1 MSNDSDRFIKLEIY
15 TKASQTELLIGLDNW
30 LRLGL
35 IKESQVKNLCRNYLT
50 CPLPEIE
57 IVKVPYQVEET
68 SSPQPVQTAT
78 IDPISIVKTSSK
90 PNLVEQIW
98 QAFLDELSIRWLLFL
113 GIFLVVLSSGVL
125 AATQW
130 HNFPTVGQYL
140 ILLTYTLSFWLVGF
154 WLGKQA
160 NLSLTSQSLKS
171 IAILLVPINFWGIN
185 SFSLGNNFG
194 DWLVIA
200 IAFLSLTG
208 ITYWQYNQK
217 PKYIRFSFVPIFLLL
232 SYFHLGWH
240 IFNFPV
246 LAAYFGIIAIASS
259 TYYLSKKYHYQLKNL
274 LLLLATW
281 FLLIFRTLLI
291 QTSVT
296 SLGLAIS
303 ICGWLLAVIYL
314 ERSQT
319 YSTEQETSTDYQSIN
334 NHKIINQSLETV
346 GLILLFIGGIVAG
359 IVWFAQ
365 VQLYPWQ
372 AIAVC
377 GLALHLFQ
385 VRLQTYWQKLDLLVI
400 FFIGLKTLF
409 LIKELIPIQF
419 RANFISLSE
428 TITKVDFLPESIYSI
443 TLFPYLILFVG
454 IANWLYR
461 QEKPQLALFGEWLSL
476 GFGVVL
482 TLLSWYNPVW
492 RSLNLLL
499 STFTLGYVA
508 ATRQPLRIRLIY
520 FTHLLALVTVVSV
533 INCFSSPPRREIW
546 GIIFLLLMLAEWL
559 VYLRRFS
566 VKNFRYQK
574 IWYRSSWYFGLLL
587 AGISYVCFLPQAHPV
602 NTSIISSYSL
612 TWLLTPLMLT
622 IIAKSSRRKP
632 RQLAALLSCF
642 TLLLAQLLTMW
653 QPDTR
658 SISLAITTGL
668 LFTNTFYLPYKIILI
683 YLTHSLGLITVFS
696 FIDWVG
702 SPLGQQIWGII
713 LLFSGVTEWLIYL
726 YQITSNNLTFNLLP
740 IGGRRQEVLES
751 KTWHRSSWY
760 LGLLLTGISYV
771 CLFYFSNPYWRLI
784 WLLTPLMLTV
794 IVRFSRWKQRTLTAA
809 CSSLS
814 LILVQFLTFNNSE
827 TRLIS
832 LVVAIGLMFINSFY
846 FRETNIAIIHLGFGL
861 ILISSLLWEKLS
873 FSNWLV
879 TGAIIIVI
887 LYLIREFLLYTSKN
901 FYANERKVLKTKHR
915 KLKNKYAQ
923 AADSWSKALIAVE
936 LIILTLFYL
945 NFAFSDLTYQQ
956 IGINWQYLLSSIL
969 ISGAIW
975 FRYHQQPTPKI
986 LYAFAWTIE
995 LSVFSLIILVGGNEI
1010 ALAAANI
1017 ILAFLSLWLINW
1029 LARLIATTNNHS
1041 PLQTIRYNTFNLNW
1055 HNLHHLSIIYLVLGI
1070 LWRLPYFTATTG
1082 LITLGAALTGI
1093 GIGSYPGRE
1102 NKTISYLS
1110 LAGITLAIYE
1120 LAIYQMTQSAGGSIA
1135 DALTIL
1141 AFVAGVIAIF
1151 YRILAFWCREQQFLF
1166 NFSLNQII
1174 IAAHVHWAIASI
1186 LKIIAAG
1193 IAIETV
1199 TPRLTLLSIGISFCL
1214 GAYAIIQGREERAQG
1229 SREAQRQEKK
1239 YLSTINDW
1247 WVYVGLVEIAATIVY
1262 SRLIITKLSI
1272 FDPWRAIITCII
1284 ALAIYQIPWQNFG
1297 WRSTPWRRTALVI
1310 PALMALV
1317 TAENI
1322 SYLSLLATAA
1332 FYLRIAYHQRNVRW
1346 SYLSLGLI
1354 DWGIIRYSWRN
1365 NGEPIWFALVI
1376 GLSFLYIAQFDPQ
1389 LQTRKQLR
1397 HYFRSFGSSLIC
1409 IVALILYQK
1418 TGIIPS
1424 AIALVFIL
1432 AGLGL
1437 RIRAFLYIGTIT
1449 FILTIIYQLIILIFT
1464 YSFLKWIVGLI
1475 TGIVAIAI
1483 AANFERKSTQIT
1495 NKLQDYLAQLQQW
1508 Q

>member
-35 IKESQVKNLCRNYLT
+35 IKESQVKSLCRNYLT

-57 IVKVPYQVEET
+57 IVKVTSQVEQT
-68 SSPQPVQTAT
+68 VSQPVQTPT
-78 IDPISIVKTSSK
+78 IDSVPLVKTPSK

-113 GIFLVVLSSGVL
+113 GIFLVVVSSGVL

-130 HNFPTVGQYL
+130 QNFPTVGQYL
-140 ILLTYTLSFWLVGF
+140 ILLIYTLSFWLVGF
-154 WLGKQA
+154 WLSKQD
-160 NLSLTSQSLKS
+160 NLNLTSQSLKS

-185 SFSLGNNFG
+185 SFGLGNKVG

-200 IAFLSLTG
+200 IAFVSLTG
-208 ITYWQYNQK
+208 ITYWEYNQK
-217 PKYIRFSFVPIFLLL
+217 PKYIRFGFVPIFLLL
-232 SYFHLGWH
+232 SYLHLGWH
-240 IFNFPV
+240 LLNFPI
-246 LAAYFGIIAIASS
+246 LAIYLGIIAIAST
-259 TYYLSKKYHYQLKNL
+259 TYYLLKHYNYQLKNL

-281 FLLIFRTLLI
+281 SLLIFRFLLI
-291 QTSVT
+291 QASIT

-314 ERSQT
+314 ARGQESLG
-319 YSTEQETSTDYQSIN
+319 EQEITDN
-334 NHKIINQSLETV
+334 NQIIINQSLEAV
-346 GLILLFIGGIVAG
+346 GLVLLFIGGIVAG
-359 IVWFAQ
+359 IVWFPK
-365 VQLYPWQ
+365 VQWYPWQ
-372 AIAVC
+372 AIAIC
-377 GLALHLFQ
+377 GLALHLFRA
-385 VRLQTYWQKLDLLVI
+385 RLQTYWRKLDLLAI
-400 FFIGLKTLF
+400 FLIGLKTLF
-409 LIKELIPIQF
+409 LLKELIPISL
-419 RANFISLSE
+419 RENVLTLSE
-428 TITKVDFLPESIYSI
+428 TITKVEFFPESIYSV

-454 IANWLYR
+454 IASWLYR

-476 GFGVVL
+476 CFGIFL

-499 STFTLGYVA
+499 STCTLSYVA
-508 ATRQPLRIRLIY
+508 ETRQPLRIGLIY
-520 FTHLLALVTVVSV
+520 FTHLLGLITVIS
-533 INCFSSPPRREIW
+533 IIDWCFSPLSRKIW
-546 GIIFLLLMLAEWL
+546 GVVLLLLMLAEWL
-559 VYLRRFS
+559 IYLRRVAVRNS
-566 VKNFRYQK
+566 RYQK
-574 IWYRSSWYFGLLL
+574 ILYRSSWHFGLLL
-587 AGISYVCFLPQAHPV
+587 TGISYVCFLPENNSVTMP
-602 NTSIISSYSL
+602 ILSSYGV

-622 IIAKSSRRKP
+622 IIAKYSRRKP
-632 RQLAALLSCF
+632 RQLAALLSCIA
-642 TLLLAQLLTMW
+642 LLLTQLLTIW

-668 LFTNTFYLPYKIILI
+668 LFTNTFYLSYKIVLI
-683 YLTHSLGLITVFS
+683 YLTHSLGLLTVFS
-696 FIDWVG
+696 IIDWYF
-702 SPLGQQIWGII
+702 SPLSQEIWGSI
-713 LLFSGVTEWLIYL
+713 LLLSGIGEWLIYL
-726 YQITSNNLTFNLLP
+726 YQINSRSLTLNLLSRNNS
-740 IGGRRQEVLES
+740 IH
-751 KTWHRSSWY
+751 WHYSNWN
-760 LGLLLTGISYV
+760 LGLVLTVISYICFV
-771 CLFYFSNPYWRLI
+771 NISNSYWGLI
-784 WLLTPLMLTV
+784 WLLTPLILTLTA
-794 IVRFSRWKQRTLTAA
+794 RFTFWKQRLIAA
-809 CSSLS
+809 AYSSIALV
-814 LILVQFLTFNNSE
+814 LVQLLTFNNLE

-832 LVVAIGLMFINSFY
+832 LSVATGLMFFNSFY
-846 FRETNIAIIHLGFGL
+846 FRETNIAIIHFGFGL
-861 ILISSLLWEKLS
+861 SLISSLLWTKLS

-879 TGAIIIVI
+879 TGAIAIFN
-887 LYLIREFLLYTSKN
+887 LYLIRQALLSTSQN
-901 FYANERKVLKTKHR
+901 FSSNERRVLKTKYR

-975 FRYHQQPTPKI
+975 FRYNQQPTPKI
-986 LYAFAWTIE
+986 LYAFAWIIE
-995 LSVFSLIILVGGNEI
+995 LSVFSLIILIGGDEI
-1010 ALAAANI
+1010 TIAAANI
-1017 ILAFLSLWLINW
+1017 LLAFLSLYLIN
-1029 LARLIATTNNHS
+1029 RFYIVRTNNHS
-1041 PLQTIRYNTFNLNW
+1041 PLQTIVYNTFNLNW
-1055 HNLHHLSIIYLVLGI
+1055 RNLHHLPIIYLVLGI

-1093 GIGSYPGRE
+1093 GIGSYSGRE

-1120 LAIYQMTQSAGGSIA
+1120 LAIYQMTQGAGGSLA

-1141 AFVAGVIAIF
+1141 AFVAAVIAIL
-1151 YRILAFWCREQQFLF
+1151 YRILAFWWREQPFLF

-1174 IAAHVHWAIASI
+1174 ITAHLHWAIASI

-1199 TPRLTLLSIGISFCL
+1199 TPRLTLLSIGISLCL
-1214 GAYAIIQGREERAQG
+1214 GIYAIIQGRDIAPTSKIIDPNQSPRLSFSLSSSQ
-1229 SREAQRQEKK
+1229 SSTTKIKK
-1239 YLSTINDW
+1239 NDLSDW

-1272 FDPWRAIITCII
+1272 FDPWRAIITCVI

-1317 TAENI
+1317 TAESI

-1354 DWGIIRYSWRN
+1354 DWGILRYSWRN
-1365 NGEPIWFALVI
+1365 NGEPIWFASVI
-1376 GLSFLYIAQFDPQ
+1376 GLSCLYIAQFDPE

-1409 IVALILYQK
+1409 LVALILYQK

-1475 TGIVAIAI
+1475 AGIVSIAI

-1495 NKLQDYLAQLQQW
+1495 NKLQNYLAQLQQW